1 VRERAAASPSE
12 TAAAEPAPVRG
23 KAPAKRAVKT
33 RTSAGEDAD
42 VVAGIKLSNP
52 TKLLYPEAGFS
63 KRDLAL
69 YYQAVGAFMLP
80 HVQDRPLTLVRC
92 PNGWDKQCFYQKHAD
107 AGLPD
112 VIGRVKITDSS
123 GPSTYM
129 TVDSVSGIVAL
140 LQLGA
145 LEIHP
150 WGSRASKQDRPDRI
164 IFDFDPDD
172 GLAWAELV
180 QAVHL
185 LKTLLDELG
194 LQSFLKTTGGKGLH
208 VVIPIE
214 PTVPWPTIKGFTK
227 AVAELLMRTFPDRFT
242 SNIAKAKR
250 GGKIFVDY
258 LRNGE
263 GATAIAPY
271 SIRARANAPVATPI
285 DWDELRR
292 EIRFDHFNIRSV
304 QTRLRRLKQDPWA
317 AFDSIRQSVTKTM
330 MKQVGYTATK

>member
-1 VRERAAASPSE
+1 
-12 TAAAEPAPVRG
+12 VRG
-23 KAPAKRAVKT
+23 KAPRKSPAKT
-33 RTSAGEDAD
+33 RSGAGEDAD

-52 TKLLYPEAGFS
+52 AKVLYPEAGYS

-69 YYQAVGAFMLP
+69 YYEAIGSVMLP
-80 HVQDRPLTLVRC
+80 HVKDRPLTLVRC

-107 AGLPD
+107 VGVPE
-112 VIGRVKITDSS
+112 VIGRVEIEDSS

-129 TVDSVSGIVAL
+129 TVDSVSGIVAM

-150 WGSRASKQDRPDRI
+150 WGSRANKLDRPDRI

-180 QAVHL
+180 QAVQL
-185 LKTLLDELG
+185 LRTLLDELG

-214 PTVPWPTIKGFTK
+214 PTVQWSAIKGFTK

-285 DWDELRR
+285 EWEELRR
-292 EIRFDHFNIRSV
+292 EVRYDHFNIRTV
-304 QTRLRRLKQDPWA
+304 QTRLRRLKRDPWA
-317 AFDSIRQSVTKTM
+317 DFDSIRQSVTKTM
-330 MKQVGYTATK
+330 MKQVGYSATAK